1 MTDEEAVNEI
11 LGIPMPPG
19 VRPTTDH
26 RLSRALIGPHER
38 QHLLTMFEDTW
49 WLWVKGTGNHG
60 PEDPGVGF
68 WLPVEPIP
76 GYDVKPPAATVS
88 PSPAYSV
95 WRNNFG
101 PMPPGWQIRMDG
113 MSHARIADT
122 DKAFEMVMLRDQRW
136 YVLTHPADG
145 DAWVPIEPIQE
156 PVAEPA
162 PVDGDELAVWWRDE
176 VANDIAETVAKARKY
191 GTASMVDHGRTL
203 ARVAGHE
210 VNDRQALEWAIWS
223 YLSGK
228 VGRWTAAL
236 ARGEEPDYDTLFDI
250 SIYAMMARK
259 VRRTGKWT

>member
-1 MTDEEAVNEI
+1 MTTRDFDDELQAD
-11 LGIPMPPG
+11 IPMPPG
-19 VRPTTDH
+19 VRPATDH
-26 RLSRALIGPHER
+26 RLKRTLIGPHER

-49 WLWVKGTGNHG
+49 WLWVNGTGG
-60 PEDPGVGF
+60 PGVGF

-76 GYDVKPPAATVS
+76 PEEAEPQAARVS
-88 PSPAYSV
+88 PTPIRPV
-95 WRNNFG
+95 WFQQFG
-101 PMPPGWQIRMDG
+101 PMPPGWKIRTDG
-113 MSHARIADT
+113 MSHARIDDT
-122 DKAFEMVMLRDQRW
+122 DKAFEMAMLPDGRW

-145 DAWVPIEPIQE
+145 DVWVPVE
-156 PVAEPA
+156 PVPNEDPGEVPVADEDDLAE
-162 PVDGDELAVWWRDE
+162 WWRNE
-176 VANDIAETVAKARKY
+176 VANDIAETVTKARKY